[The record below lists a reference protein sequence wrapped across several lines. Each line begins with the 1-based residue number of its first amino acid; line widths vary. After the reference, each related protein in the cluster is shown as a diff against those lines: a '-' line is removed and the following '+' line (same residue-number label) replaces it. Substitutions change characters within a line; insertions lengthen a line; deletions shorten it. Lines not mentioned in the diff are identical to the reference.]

1 MLVDWFNVTK
11 EALLDLWQGFINFTP
26 NLIGA
31 LIVFLIG
38 WLVSVGVGRLVTE
51 ILRKIKFDKVFD
63 KGNWSQALEKAD
75 IKADVSAF
83 IGAIFKWILVLVF
96 LLAAVQILGLFE
108 FAVLIGSVL
117 SYLPNVIIAVLV
129 FVVTVIITDILE
141 KIVRTAVEGSRV
153 GYGRL
158 AGSIVKWSVWVF
170 AMLIILYQLGI
181 AQPFMTD
188 MFKGVVAMIVISVGL
203 AFGLGGRDVAAE
215 MIRDFKEK
223 LEK

>member
-31 LIVFLIG
+31 LLVFLIG
-38 WLVSVGVGRLVTE
+38 WLVSVGVGRLITE

-63 KGNWSQALEKAD
+63 KGHWNEALEKAD
-75 IKADVSAF
+75 IKADVSTF
-83 IGAIFKWILVLVF
+83 IGAIFKWILMLVF

-108 FAVLIGSVL
+108 FAALIANVLN
-117 SYLPNVIIAVLV
+117 YLPNVIIAVLV

-141 KIVRTAVEGSRV
+141 KIVRTTVEGSRV

-158 AGSIVKWSVWVF
+158 AGSIAKWSIWVF
-170 AMLIILYQLGI
+170 AILIILYQLGI

-188 MFKGVVAMIVISVGL
+188 MFKGVVAMVVISVGL